1 MSNVPSKKMNRRIIA
16 IALILAIGGSILL
29 SGVLAKVQVIDHDFY
44 SQKALAQQ
52 TVDTSI
58 PAKRGSILDRNGKV
72 LAQSASVWDIILDP
86 SSIEENDEETR
97 ILVSK
102 KLSEILDVDYDTIYA
117 KTKKTNK
124 YERIKRQVEKA
135 QTDLVKEFISEN
147 KIKCI
152 SFEENTKRYYPYGSF
167 ASHILGFTG
176 SDGNGLEGIEAYYNT
191 LLKGTDGRILS
202 TRSSL
207 TGQTTSNNQ
216 NRIEPINGSY
226 LYLTIDEGIQ
236 SITEKYLEWGC
247 ERAKAAEGGTA
258 IVVNVKNGAIY
269 ALANY
274 PNYNPNSP
282 YEITNQSVLDELE
295 KLKGEEYDNLR
306 RKTLTK
312 MWSNKAVTET
322 YDPGS
327 VFKMFTMSMA
337 LEEGLVTLD
346 SQFTCSGGTTV
357 MDRHIGCWYTS
368 GHGHEN
374 LSEILWNSC
383 NPGFIQLS
391 RKIGIPTFCKY
402 AEAYGFLSKTGI
414 DVSGESAGVFFDQ
427 SKMGAVELAVASF
440 GQTFTVTPM
449 QVITGICAIANGG
462 YLVQPHLLERVADEN
477 GKTISKTQTIV
488 KRQVISNETSK
499 KMCTMLAGVVQ
510 NGTGKNAY
518 VSGYRVGGKTGTS
531 QKIQKIN
538 ETGDED
544 LRIAS
549 FAAIAPSDDP
559 EIAIIVII
567 DEPLVSNRGG
577 SACSAPVVAKIL
589 EESLPL
595 LGVEPSYTEAE
606 LAKLDKTVPDTIGFT
621 TSSAKTTISEAGFT
635 YKLIGNGDEIVDQM
649 PRQGE
654 SIPAR
659 GIVALVTEGEEI
671 TTVKVPDLTGYSASE
686 ATSRLNNLGLNIRIK
701 GTDVSG
707 SGVTVNSQSVA
718 PGTEVVVG
726 TIVSVTFLHYDAV
739 Q

>member
-1 MSNVPSKKMNRRIIA
+1 MNRRIIA
-16 IALILAIGGSILL
+16 IALILAVGGSVLL
-29 SGVLAKVQVIDHDFY
+29 SGVLAKVQIIDHDFY

-52 TVDTSI
+52 TIDTSI
-58 PAKRGSILDRNGKV
+58 SAKRGSILDRNGKV
-72 LAQSASVWDIILDP
+72 LAQSATVWDIILDP
-86 SSIEENDEETR
+86 SAIDENDDATR
-97 ILVSK
+97 ILVAT
-102 KLSEILDVDYDTIYA
+102 KLSEILGVEYEDVFA

-135 QTDLVKEFISEN
+135 DTDLVKAFIAEN

-167 ASHILGFTG
+167 ASHIIGFTG
-176 SDGNGLEGIEAYYNT
+176 SEGNGLEGIESYYNT

-207 TGQTTSNNQ
+207 TGQTTSNNA
-216 NRIEPINGSY
+216 NRIEPVNGY
-226 LYLTIDEGIQ
+226 DLYLTIDEGIQ
-236 SITEKYLEWGC
+236 SITEKYLQWGC

-258 IVVNVKNGAIY
+258 IVMNVKTGAVL

-274 PNYNPNSP
+274 PNYNPNTP
-282 YEITNQSVLDELE
+282 YEITNEKVLDELE
-295 KLKGEEYDNLR
+295 KLKGEDYDNLR
-306 RKTLTK
+306 RQTLAK

-337 LEEGLVTLD
+337 LEEGLVDLD

-357 MDRHIGCWYTS
+357 LDRHIGCWYTA

-402 AEAYGFLSKTGI
+402 AEAYGFLTKTGI
-414 DVSGESAGVFFDQ
+414 DVSGESAGVFFNQ
-427 SKMGAVELAVASF
+427 STMGAVELAVASF

-449 QVITGICAIANGG
+449 QMITGICAIANGG
-462 YLVQPHLLERVADEN
+462 YLVQPHLLERVADQN
-477 GKTISKTQTIV
+477 GKTISTTQTIV
-488 KRQVISNETSK
+488 KRQVISNQTSET
-499 KMCTMLAGVVQ
+499 MCEMLAGVVK

-559 EIAIIVII
+559 EVAIIVII
-567 DEPLVSNRGG
+567 DEPRVSNRGG
-577 SACSAPVVAKIL
+577 SACSAPVVAKVL
-589 EESLPL
+589 EEALPL

-606 LAKLDKTVPDTIGFT
+606 LAKLDKTVPDTIGFKV
-621 TSSAKTTISEAGFT
+621 SSAKSTISDAGFT
-635 YKLIGNGDEIVDQM
+635 YKVVGDGDEIVDQM

-654 SIPAR
+654 SIPAK
-659 GIVALVTEGEEI
+659 GVVVLVTAGSEI
-671 TTVKVPDLTGYSASE
+671 PTVTVPDLTGMSSGE
-686 ATSRLNNLGLNIRIK
+686 ATRRLNNLGLNIRIK

-707 SGVTVNSQSVA
+707 SGVTVNSQSTSS
-718 PGTEVVVG
+718 GSEVVQG
-726 TIVSVTFLHYDAV
+726 TIISVTFLHYDAV